1 MSYRT
6 HCDWCGTHLAY
17 EDDQAVMPVTIYHRR
32 GKGALDAKW
41 AEEVSVTRHFCA
53 RPKPTATTRRR
64 SRALLRPGDRRDQGH
79 RR

>member
-17 EDDQAVMPVTIYHRR
+17 EDDQAIMPVTIYHRR

-53 RPKPTATTRRR
+53 RPKADGGAPSTIASTATTGPSRR
-64 SRALLRPGDRRDQGH
+64 SRGRR
-79 RR
+79 